1 MKSFGDG
8 LPMGN
13 IVYPQ
18 LMSVSSDELFL
29 YCNTPCYGSP
39 NLTLIT
45 VISSLVMHGATRI
58 INSESSQ
65 MHF

>member
-18 LMSVSSDELFL
+18 LMSLSSEELFL
-29 YCNTPCYGSP
+29 YSQPWTSEELEQSQNAKF
-39 NLTLIT
+39 
-45 VISSLVMHGATRI
+45 SL
-58 INSESSQ
+58 SQ
-65 MHF
+65 PYTIRF

>member
-18 LMSVSSDELFL
+18 LMSLSSEELFL
-29 YCNTPCYGSP
+29 YSQPWTSEELEQSQNAKF
-39 NLTLIT
+39 
-45 VISSLVMHGATRI
+45 SLGQPYTIR
-58 INSESSQ
+58 
-65 MHF
+65 F